1 MKQRLFATL
10 FIFGTALLFSASVK
24 AEVNPE
30 AEHDMMNS
38 YFDDVLQTVEIK
50 EMSEETDNAFNA
62 DVEIV
67 PLKKSLSA
75 EESMLEDS
83 SDLSVID
90 SQPLTALNCNN
101 PKLKEQVEHFI
112 YKNINQKDTN
122 SVLEKRRRLLMVRN
136 MADFE
141 EIDIEQIDSKADFE
155 TLAALAYMKINKHI
169 EINKICRSQQNR
181 NDKFKNIYAVL
192 YTVAG
197 YYKVVVTNLMPVTDK
212 MDEATFIFTW

>member
-1 MKQRLFATL
+1 MKRLQLATL
-10 FIFGTALLFSASVK
+10 FVLGAALLWGANAK
-24 AEVNPE
+24 AE
-30 AEHDMMNS
+30 AEHEMMNS
-38 YFDDVLQTVEIK
+38 YFDDVLQTVEIR

>member
-1 MKQRLFATL
+1 MKRLQLATL
-10 FIFGTALLFSASVK
+10 FVLGAALLWGANAK
-24 AEVNPE
+24 AE
-30 AEHDMMNS
+30 AEHEMMNS
-38 YFDDVLQTVEIK
+38 YFDDVLQTVEIR

-197 YYKVVVTNLMPVTDK
+197 YYKVVVTNLMPVADK

>member
-1 MKQRLFATL
+1 MKRLQLATL
-10 FIFGTALLFSASVK
+10 FVLGAALLWGANAK
-24 AEVNPE
+24 AE
-30 AEHDMMNS
+30 AEHEMMNS
-38 YFDDVLQTVEIK
+38 YFDDVLQTVEIR

-136 MADFE
+136 MADFK

-197 YYKVVVTNLMPVTDK
+197 YYKVVVTNLMPVADK

>member
-1 MKQRLFATL
+1 MKRLHLATL
-10 FIFGTALLFSASVK
+10 FVLGAALLWGANAK
-24 AEVNPE
+24 AE
-30 AEHDMMNS
+30 AEHEMMNS

>member
-1 MKQRLFATL
+1 MKRLQLATL
-10 FIFGTALLFSASVK
+10 FVLGAALLWEANAK
-24 AEVNPE
+24 AE
-30 AEHDMMNS
+30 AEHEMMNS

>member
-1 MKQRLFATL
+1 MKLWQFATL
-10 FIFGTALLFSASVK
+10 FVLGAALLFGENAK
-24 AEVNPE
+24 AE
-30 AEHDMMNS
+30 AEHEMMNS

-50 EMSEETDNAFNA
+50 EMPTEADDIFNA
-62 DVEIV
+62 DIEIV

-75 EESMLEDS
+75 QESMREDS
-83 SDLSVID
+83 SDLSVIA
-90 SQPLTALNCNN
+90 SQPLDALNCNN
-101 PKLKEQVEHFI
+101 PKLKEQVEHFV
-112 YKNINQKDTN
+112 YKNINQKETN

-141 EIDIEQIDSKADFE
+141 EIDIEQIDSKTDFE

-212 MDEATFIFTW
+212 LDEATFIFTW

>member
-1 MKQRLFATL
+1 MRRLQLATL
-10 FIFGTALLFSASVK
+10 FVLGAALLWGANAK
-24 AEVNPE
+24 AE
-30 AEHDMMNS
+30 AEHEMMNS
-38 YFDDVLQTVEIK
+38 YFDDVLQTVEIR

>member
-1 MKQRLFATL
+1 MKRLQLATL
-10 FIFGTALLFSASVK
+10 FVLGAALLWGANAK
-24 AEVNPE
+24 AE
-30 AEHDMMNS
+30 AEHEMMNS
-38 YFDDVLQTVEIK
+38 YFDDVLQTVEIR

-192 YTVAG
+192 STVAG
-197 YYKVVVTNLMPVTDK
+197 YYKVVVTNLMPVADK

>member
-1 MKQRLFATL
+1 MKRLQLATL
-10 FIFGTALLFSASVK
+10 FVLGAALLWGANAK
-24 AEVNPE
+24 AE
-30 AEHDMMNS
+30 AEHEMMNS

>member
-1 MKQRLFATL
+1 MKRLQLATL
-10 FIFGTALLFSASVK
+10 FVLGAALLWGTNAK
-24 AEVNPE
+24 AE
-30 AEHDMMNS
+30 AEHEMMNS

-50 EMSEETDNAFNA
+50 EMSEETGNAFNA

-101 PKLKEQVEHFI
+101 PKLKEQVEQFI

-197 YYKVVVTNLMPVTDK
+197 YYKVVVTNLMPVADK
-212 MDEATFIFTW
+212 MNEATFIFTW

>member
-1 MKQRLFATL
+1 MRRLQFATL
-10 FIFGTALLFSASVK
+10 FVWGAALLWGAN
-24 AEVNPE
+24 AHAE
-30 AEHDMMNS
+30 AEHEMMNS

-50 EMSEETDNAFNA
+50 EMPAETDDAFNA
-62 DVEIV
+62 DIEIV
-67 PLKKSLSA
+67 PLNKSLSTK
-75 EESMLEDS
+75 ESMQEDS
-83 SDLSVID
+83 SDLAVID
-90 SQPLTALNCNN
+90 SQPLDELNCNN

>member
-1 MKQRLFATL
+1 
-10 FIFGTALLFSASVK
+10 
-24 AEVNPE
+24 
-30 AEHDMMNS
+30 
-38 YFDDVLQTVEIK
+38 
-50 EMSEETDNAFNA
+50 MSEETDNAFNSYG
-62 DVEIV
+62 EIV

-197 YYKVVVTNLMPVTDK
+197 YYKVVVTNLMPVADK

>member
-1 MKQRLFATL
+1 MKLWQFATL
-10 FIFGTALLFSASVK
+10 FVLGAALLWGANAK
-24 AEVNPE
+24 AE
-30 AEHDMMNS
+30 AEHEMMNS

-212 MDEATFIFTW
+212 MDEATFIYTW